1 MESTKHL
8 WQENN
13 FYYQQSMVKCH
24 TLNMHYVL
32 LVLWNFSSQPALY
45 NLRLLFFDVKCNK
58 CYLVKRVDNKCMFAC
73 LHNSPEEKVKQ
84 MEKKVN
90 ELIEESC
97 FANDR
102 GEFPLVRKTFPPGY
116 WVHNI

>member
-1 MESTKHL
+1 
-8 WQENN
+8 
-13 FYYQQSMVKCH
+13 
-24 TLNMHYVL
+24 
-32 LVLWNFSSQPALY
+32 
-45 NLRLLFFDVKCNK
+45 
-58 CYLVKRVDNKCMFAC
+58 MFVS